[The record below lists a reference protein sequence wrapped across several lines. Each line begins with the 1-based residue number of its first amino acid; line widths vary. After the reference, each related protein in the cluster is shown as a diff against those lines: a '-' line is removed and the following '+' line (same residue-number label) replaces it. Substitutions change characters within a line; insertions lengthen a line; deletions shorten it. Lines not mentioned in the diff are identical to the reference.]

1 MSSSLLQAVQ
11 GNKPS
16 FELKSHLQAT
26 QANPLKSN
34 QLSLQNLLLKLGNK
48 RTSQEMLAANVGLAT
63 SENDEARLDPSRK
76 L

>member
-11 GNKPS
+11 GSKPS

-26 QANPLKSN
+26 QANTLKSN

-48 RTSQEMLAANVGLAT
+48 RTSQEMLAVSAGLAT
-63 SENDEARLDPSRK
+63 SDNDEARLDPSRK